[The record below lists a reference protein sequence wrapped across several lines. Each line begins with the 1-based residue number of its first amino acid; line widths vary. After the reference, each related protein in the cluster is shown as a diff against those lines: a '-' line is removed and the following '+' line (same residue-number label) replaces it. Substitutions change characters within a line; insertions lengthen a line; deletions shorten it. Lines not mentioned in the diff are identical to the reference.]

1 MIMPN
6 RNDEIYNFYYNSI
19 CINFLQKMDATTLTL
34 TPKYLLEKLWQ
45 FCFRFLKLSQ
55 YNCLF
60 FVIFGIQDKLL
71 LCPASEYTVR
81 IKSK

>member
-1 MIMPN
+1 MIKN
-6 RNDEIYNFYYNSI
+6 IVFITVQYALISYKI
-19 CINFLQKMDATTLTL
+19 GGKTLTL
-34 TPKYLLEKLWQ
+34 APKYLLEKLWQ
-45 FCFRFLKLSQ
+45 FCFQFLKLSQ